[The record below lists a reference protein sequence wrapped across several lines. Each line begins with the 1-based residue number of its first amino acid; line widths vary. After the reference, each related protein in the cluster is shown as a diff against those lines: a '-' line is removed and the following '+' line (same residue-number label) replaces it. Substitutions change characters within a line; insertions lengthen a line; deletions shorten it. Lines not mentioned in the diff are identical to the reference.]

1 MTPKQPNNE
10 NDVEGEIA
18 ALSVLQHRE
27 LIGLWIKHYRNPP
40 PKPVSRKL
48 LIRAIA
54 YAIQVKHYGGLP
66 KRTRRELLR
75 IAQESR
81 SSAKKDDAL
90 PRRTLSP
97 GTRLMRDWHGYNH
110 SVEVT
115 NAGFLWNGRTYR
127 SLSIIAREI
136 TGSNRNG
143 PKFFGL

>member
-1 MTPKQPNNE
+1 MRPKQPRNKG
-10 NDVEGEIA
+10 DVEAEIA
-18 ALSVLQHRE
+18 ALSGLQHGE
-27 LIGLWIKHYRNPP
+27 LIKLWINHYSNPP

-66 KRTRRELLR
+66 KRLRRELLR

-81 SSAKKDDAL
+81 LSAKIDHAPL
-90 PRRTLSP
+90 RRTLSP
-97 GTRLMRDWHGYNH
+97 GTRLLRDWHGHSH

-115 NAGFLWNGRTYR
+115 DHGFLWNGHAYR
-127 SLSIIAREI
+127 SLSVIAREI